1 MGNLFCR
8 VSSPYLRRLSY
19 FNHRTEMFGSR
30 QKPLEGPESFAPK
43 VPVLLDA
50 PKDDPIT
57 YEELSKCGG
66 ADPSKPILIAIK
78 GTVFDVSRNRA
89 YQPEGPYCGTPT
101 IFSTCPSL
109 RNYARSNESR
119 VRSDIE
125 ATLI

>member
-1 MGNLFCR
+1 MGQRAVPQDRSAARLPGDYDNLFCR

-57 YEELSKCGG
+57 YEELSKC
-66 ADPSKPILIAIK
+66 D
-78 GTVFDVSRNRA
+78 GTRREECLSAGVL
-89 YQPEGPYCGTPT
+89 G
-101 IFSTCPSL
+101 
-109 RNYARSNESR
+109 RSH
-119 VRSDIE
+119 
-125 ATLI
+125 